1 MFVKITLVMAW
12 PKLLKNLHYEDNN
25 MIYEI
30 ADECVREVEKY
41 TDQWEIYIDN
51 SELIE
56 VESKL
61 DILNFAKEEIEKG
74 VGIRVIKDN
83 KIGFAYTSDLDKIPQ
98 TAQKAL
104 DNSKLNKVD
113 KNYEFAS
120 VEKVNEIKGTYDKK
134 FDDLSLDEC
143 CEYLENIIGRSKE
156 NDCDITSA
164 GFSAAKSED
173 LILNSNGVSIYDK
186 STGFSGG
193 LSVTIEKDG
202 EIATA
207 YDYNSTRQLD
217 LEYEKLTDDVCKLA
231 KDSLNSKTIETKECD
246 VVLDYYASSG
256 LLSTFIQGFIGENV
270 LRGRSILH
278 DKIDTEITSNNL
290 SIIDN
295 PLLEGAMG
303 TGKADGEGTASKK
316 TTLVENGVLKSFLY
330 DIYTANKAG
339 CESTSNGYR
348 ASYLSTPG
356 ISPSNLEFK
365 FENEIGLDEI
375 DSGILATSVLGAH
388 TANPIS
394 GDFSVEA
401 SNAFTIENGEITD
414 SVKKAMISGN
424 IYELMKKC
432 DSLKSE
438 IKQKGSFIIPKIIVH
453 DMNVIGL

>member
-1 MFVKITLVMAW
+1 
-12 PKLLKNLHYEDNN
+12 

-30 ADECVREVEKY
+30 ADECVREVEKLA
-41 TDQWEIYIDN
+41 DQWEIYIAN
-51 SELIE
+51 NESIE

-83 KIGFAYTSDLDKIPQ
+83 KHGFAYTSDLDKIPQ

-104 DNSKLNKVD
+104 ENAKLNKID

-120 VEKVNEIKGTYDKK
+120 VEKVSEIKGTYDKK
-134 FDDLSLDEC
+134 YDDLSLDEC
-143 CEYLENIIGRSKE
+143 CEFLENIIARSKE
-156 NDCDITSA
+156 NDCDITST
-164 GFSAAKSED
+164 GFSAAKGEE

-186 STGFSGG
+186 GTGFSGG

-202 EIATA
+202 QIATA
-207 YDYNSTRQLD
+207 YDYNSSRHLD
-217 LEYEKLTDDVCKLA
+217 LEYEKLTDSVCKIA
-231 KDSLNSKTIETKECD
+231 KDSLNPKAIETRDCD
-246 VVLDYYASSG
+246 VILDYYAASG

-278 DKIDTEITSNNL
+278 DKIDKEITSSNL

-303 TGKADGEGTASKK
+303 TVKADGEGTASKK
-316 TTLVENGVLKSFLY
+316 TTLVEDGVLKSFLY

-348 ASYLSTPG
+348 SSYLSTPG
-356 ISPSNLEFK
+356 TSPSNLEFK
-365 FENEIGLDEI
+365 FKNEIGLDEI
-375 DSGILATSVLGAH
+375 DSGIITTNVLGAH

-401 SNAFTIENGEITD
+401 SNAFTIENGEIAD
-414 SVKKAMISGN
+414 GVKKAMISGN

-432 DSLKSE
+432 DGLKSE
-438 IKQKGSFIIPKIIVH
+438 IKQKESFIIPKILVH
-453 DMNVIGL
+453 DLKVIGL